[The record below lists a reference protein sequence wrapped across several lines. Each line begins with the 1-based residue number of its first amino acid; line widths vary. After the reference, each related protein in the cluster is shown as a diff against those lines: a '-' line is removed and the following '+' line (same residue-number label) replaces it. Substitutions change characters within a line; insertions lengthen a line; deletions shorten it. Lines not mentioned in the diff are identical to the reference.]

1 MIIVAILGA
10 RATEATLPAAGAAS
24 DAEKTRSEFSRRLQ
38 MAREGEP
45 AREVDD
51 YHYVFSADCKPY
63 MEWQSVALY
72 YSWVSAGAPGR
83 FTRLLSCDEPNYPYV
98 NSVPTHVT
106 PLYTN
111 IDPKDPYSAYNL
123 PGSMMH
129 WTQHNRTDRKWIIKL
144 DADMIV
150 RKPLSVTDGL
160 EAEEGLVAAG
170 IYGYL
175 HGVDNEMAPMFVPAD
190 VVPRLAKV
198 GGWEIFWASDLV
210 KAAPL
215 WFEYTKR
222 VRQDPRAWWPFKGT
236 GDVYI
241 TKESPRPWISEMY
254 GYVFGTAMAG
264 LRHNVEPSAQLYA
277 GMAPWDQDSFD
288 PFLIHY
294 GLRIDIG
301 DWNWDKHFELQG
313 TAHRDK
319 LNCEL
324 PYYPFPM
331 VPKKHWPGSH
341 HGTLFQPGQEEARR
355 VEIVMELMLAL
366 NKGIRAWRHV
376 HCGEPWPEGLSS
388 KGLEHIVGE
397 VTDDHAEHRAKG
409 DGHEFERRRQ
419 HPREKSEAE
428 MAHLEHVQAATK
440 AKAGEDSASKESKPA
455 PVVGGRRAGG
465 GFKGRNVKD
474 GMANMWLYF
483 SFGWGLVLTVMAR
496 YLFCPPSAGK
506 ARRKGRSRRHEIPN
520 RYYTS

>member
-1 MIIVAILGA
+1 M
-10 RATEATLPAAGAAS
+10 
-24 DAEKTRSEFSRRLQ
+24 
-38 MAREGEP
+38 
-45 AREVDD
+45 
-51 YHYVFSADCKPY
+51 
-63 MEWQSVALY
+63 
-72 YSWVSAGAPGR
+72 
-83 FTRLLSCDEPNYPYV
+83 
-98 NSVPTHVT
+98 
-106 PLYTN
+106 
-111 IDPKDPYSAYNL
+111 
-123 PGSMMH
+123 
-129 WTQHNRTDRKWIIKL
+129 
-144 DADMIV
+144 
-150 RKPLSVTDGL
+150 
-160 EAEEGLVAAG
+160 
-170 IYGYL
+170 
-175 HGVDNEMAPMFVPAD
+175 
-190 VVPRLAKV
+190 
-198 GGWEIFWASDLV
+198 
-210 KAAPL
+210 
-215 WFEYTKR
+215 
-222 VRQDPRAWWPFKGT
+222 
-236 GDVYI
+236 YI

-301 DWNWDKHFELQG
+301 DWNWDKHYELQG
-313 TAHRDK
+313 NAHRDK

-440 AKAGEDSASKESKPA
+440 AKAGEDSASTKSKPA
-455 PVVGGRRAGG
+455 PVVGGAKGG
-465 GFKGRNVKD
+465 RWVQ
-474 GMANMWLYF
+474 
-483 SFGWGLVLTVMAR
+483 
-496 YLFCPPSAGK
+496 GK
-506 ARRKGRSRRHEIPN
+506 ERERRHGERVVVLFVRLGIGPDCYGQVPVLPAERQQN
-520 RYYTS
+520 TSQGSIEEARDSESLIHFLGSLVIGDC